1 MSEEK
6 VDDSA
11 DEFITFGCWNN
22 GLCSLENPPQNGVSA
37 VMQELNSYVR
47 ENDSK
52 VKFIAVSGDN
62 YYPKKEKTDEG
73 TTKYWNENEFNS
85 GFNCFPTNVPVH
97 LLMGNHDL
105 ESTQL
110 LDVTNGEKTPLCHI
124 VKEEITKENL
134 TTHQLD
140 LKTNYKL
147 FGNNTFVLFI
157 DTSIYDMDNDDL
169 QCYNTF
175 MKTEF
180 KNVREAQ
187 NHQRW
192 RVNSIINTIVRIP
205 GSLIENIVVIGH
217 HPILGVKLK
226 KDREIH
232 EKMNDEGISFF
243 IYLKELLNLS
253 KYKFFY
259 LCADIHNYQHISLQ
273 LNIQTDLGEDIKMD
287 IEQYIVGTGGAD
299 LDNASLEVDRDINV
313 NGLNL
318 IKRAHINECQ
328 IRNGFLICRNVDGE
342 LKFHFQPT
350 RFEPV
355 VKVKDKKDKKDKKD
369 NNPNT
374 IVENNKVDDY
384 DPELYPEK
392 FYGGKKRRTQKKRK
406 RKTNKKQK
414 KQKRNNK
421 TTKKRNTRRNRCNH
435 YNMHS

>member
-6 VDDSA
+6 VDYSV

-37 VMQELNSYVR
+37 MMQELNSYVDT
-47 ENDSK
+47 NVDK

-62 YYPKKEKTDEG
+62 YYPKKEKTDKG
-73 TTKYWNENEFNS
+73 TTKYWNETEFNS
-85 GFNCFPTNVPVH
+85 GFDCLPTKVPVY

-105 ESTQL
+105 ESTQM
-110 LDVTNGEKTPLCHI
+110 LDVTNNDKTPLCHI
-124 VKEEITKENL
+124 IEEEIKKE
-134 TTHQLD
+134 HQPQLD

-157 DTSIYDMDNDDL
+157 DTSIYEMDNDDL

-175 MKTEF
+175 MNSSF

-205 GSLIENIVVIGH
+205 DSQIENIVIIGH
-217 HPILGVKLK
+217 HPIFGVKSK
-226 KDREIH
+226 KDREIY
-232 EKMNDEGISFF
+232 EKMNDEGIFF
-243 IYLKELLNLS
+243 FLYLKELLYLP

-259 LCADIHNYQHISLQ
+259 LCADIHNYQHISLH
-273 LNIQTDLGEDIKMD
+273 LNTETNRGTKIEMD

-299 LDNASLEVDRDINV
+299 LDNAIEVPRYIDV

-318 IKRAHINECQ
+318 IESAEMKECK
-328 IRNGFLICRNVDGE
+328 IRNGFLICRNVNGE
-342 LKFHFQPT
+342 LEFQFHPT
-350 RFEPV
+350 SFASV
-355 VKVKDKKDKKDKKD
+355 IKVKEKKDKKEKKD
-369 NNPNT
+369 NNPEM
-374 IVENNKVDDY
+374 IVEDNVTDDY

-406 RKTNKKQK
+406 GKTNKKQK
-414 KQKRNNK
+414 NQKNQKRNNK
-421 TTKKRNTRRNRCNH
+421 TTKKRNTRRNMKRR
-435 YNMHS
+435 

>member
-37 VMQELNSYVR
+37 VMQELNSYV
-47 ENDSK
+47 NANVDK

-73 TTKYWNENEFNS
+73 TIKYWNESDFNS
-85 GFNCFPTNVPVH
+85 GFGCLPTNVPVH

-110 LDVTNGEKTPLCHI
+110 LDVTNNTDKTPLCHI
-124 VKEEITKENL
+124 VKEEITKENPA
-134 TTHQLD
+134 TQLN
-140 LKTNYKL
+140 LKTDHVL
-147 FGNNTFVLFI
+147 FGNNIFVLFI
-157 DTSIYDMDNDDL
+157 DTSIYDMNNEDL

-175 MKTEF
+175 MNSSF

-192 RVNSIINTIVRIP
+192 RVNGIINAIVRVP
-205 GSLIENIVVIGH
+205 NSQIENIVVIGH
-217 HPILGVKLK
+217 HPIFGVKLK
-226 KDREIH
+226 NDTTEVY

-243 IYLKELLNLS
+243 LYLKELLNLP

-273 LNIQTDLGEDIKMD
+273 LNTRTVRGANIVMD

-299 LDNASLEVDRDINV
+299 LDNAIEVPRDIDV

-318 IKRAHINECQ
+318 IESAQMKECQ
-328 IRNGFLICRNVDGE
+328 IRNGFLICRNVNGE
-342 LKFHFQPT
+342 LEFQFQPT
-350 RFEPV
+350 RFELEPV
-355 VKVKDKKDKKDKKD
+355 IKEKKDKKDKKDKTPKMM
-369 NNPNT
+369 
-374 IVENNKVDDY
+374 VENNIADDY
-384 DPELYPEK
+384 DPELYAEK

-406 RKTNKKQK
+406 GKTNKKQK

>member
-22 GLCSLENPPQNGVSA
+22 GLCSLENSPKNGVSA
-37 VMQELNSYVR
+37 VMQELNSYV
-47 ENDSK
+47 NVNVDK

-73 TTKYWNENEFNS
+73 TTKYWNEGDFNS
-85 GFNCFPTNVPVH
+85 GFGCLPTNIPVH

-110 LDVTNGEKTPLCHI
+110 LDVPNREKTQLCHI
-124 VKEEITKENL
+124 VEEEIKKENPA
-134 TTHQLD
+134 TQLN
-140 LKTNYKL
+140 LKTDHVL

-157 DTSIYDMDNDDL
+157 DTSIYDMNNEDL

-175 MKTEF
+175 MNSSF

-192 RVNSIINTIVRIP
+192 RVNGIINAIVRVP
-205 GSLIENIVVIGH
+205 DSQIENIVVIGH
-217 HPILGVKLK
+217 HPIFGVKLK
-226 KDREIH
+226 NDTTEVY

-243 IYLKELLNLS
+243 IYLKELLNLP

-259 LCADIHNYQHISLQ
+259 LCADIHNYQHISLH
-273 LNIQTDLGEDIKMD
+273 LNGRTIGGENIEMD

-318 IKRAHINECQ
+318 IKRAHMNECQ
-328 IRNGFLICRNVDGE
+328 IRNGFLICRNVDGG
-342 LKFHFQPT
+342 LNFQFQPT
-350 RFEPV
+350 SFAPV
-355 VKVKDKKDKKDKKD
+355 IKVKEKKEKKDKKDKKDK
-369 NNPNT
+369 NPKMM
-374 IVENNKVDDY
+374 VENNIADDY

-406 RKTNKKQK
+406 GKTNKKQK

-421 TTKKRNTRRNRCNH
+421 TTKKPNTRRNMKRR
-435 YNMHS
+435 